1 MTYSYE
7 QWKDKSVSFN
17 GNIYPMSLSRQSL
30 RNFDTFIN
38 FVQLYLLI
46 IKTRDYTSS
55 ESSAF
60 YIKMYLLERSAEM
73 SISFH
78 TGILKVVTANQV
90 KEELGY
96 ILFHESSI
104 YWAPVVWKS
113 HPRVKQETLKQ
124 MSVLAW
130 RSFQLGGQISR
141 RAITQVR
148 IWDVLWDSKLS
159 TEHFCPYRI
168 CFPFFE

>member
-60 YIKMYLLERSAEM
+60 YMKMYLLERRAEM
-73 SISFH
+73 SVSFH
-78 TGILKVVTANQV
+78 TGILK
-90 KEELGY
+90 
-96 ILFHESSI
+96 
-104 YWAPVVWKS
+104 S
-113 HPRVKQETLKQ
+113 HYTKQ
-124 MSVLAW
+124 
-130 RSFQLGGQISR
+130 SR
-141 RAITQVR
+141 RRAWVYIIPLESYLLSTCHVKGTPQGQAR
-148 IWDVLWDSKLS
+148 DAETDVSFGMKKLS
-159 TEHFCPYRI
+159 AGRADKQKSYNTRQDMGHVMRQ
-168 CFPFFE
+168 